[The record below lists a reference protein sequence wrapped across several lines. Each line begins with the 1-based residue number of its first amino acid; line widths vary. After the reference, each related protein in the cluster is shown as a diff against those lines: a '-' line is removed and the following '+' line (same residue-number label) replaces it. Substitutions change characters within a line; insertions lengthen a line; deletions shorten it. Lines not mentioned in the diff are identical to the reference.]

1 MNKKVWLSVIKEE
14 LGLLD
19 KLATGMAEDEQLS
32 RLEIEL
38 AVSRSGML
46 TKVFEMLLSQVPAQ
60 SNSDC
65 GKEDAPALPPKTT
78 TKETDVPAPAEKEV
92 VGQDFR
98 VESPVSP
105 PHPSPLVSPSPSP
118 SVSQSSS
125 PISPPSPS
133 PSVSQ
138 SSSPISPP
146 SPNPQVS
153 PSYSPPVPPSPPL
166 PVTPSP
172 LPVEIP
178 EAILPPI
185 IEPVEAE
192 LPKSPFFK
200 PEKEEPVDLGL
211 EVKKEESTKYKP
223 TPIKTLRE
231 GLNLNDRYL
240 FQRELFGNDK
250 SRLDETIAALDRLD
264 NIQEAVSYLKANFKW
279 VRSEASERFVQLVK
293 RRFSE

>member
-46 TKVFEMLLSQVPAQ
+46 TKVFEMLLNQVPAQ
-60 SNSDC
+60 ATPESR
-65 GKEDAPALPPKTT
+65 KEEAPALPPKTT
-78 TKETDVPAPAEKEV
+78 TKEADVLASPEKEV
-92 VGQDFR
+92 VIQDFP
-98 VESPVSP
+98 VESAASP
-105 PHPSPLVSPSPSP
+105 HLP
-118 SVSQSSS
+118 
-125 PISPPSPS
+125 SPPSPS
-133 PSVSQ
+133 
-138 SSSPISPP
+138 SPP
-146 SPNPQVS
+146 SPPVP
-153 PSYSPPVPPSPPL
+153 PSYSPPVPAPVVEPL
-166 PVTPSP
+166 
-172 LPVEIP
+172 EI
-178 EAILPPI
+178 
-185 IEPVEAE
+185 E
-192 LPKSPFFK
+192 LPKTPFLK

-211 EVKKEESTKYKP
+211 EVKKDESTKYKP
-223 TPIKTLRE
+223 SPIKTLRE

-250 SRLDETIAALDRLD
+250 SRLDETIAALDRLN

>member
-19 KLATGMAEDEQLS
+19 KLATGMADDEQLS

-60 SNSDC
+60 SNSDSA
-65 GKEDAPALPPKTT
+65 KEDAPALPPKTT
-78 TKETDVPAPAEKEV
+78 TKEADVLAPAEKEV
-92 VGQDFR
+92 VGRDFR

-105 PHPSPLVSPSPSP
+105 PLP
-118 SVSQSSS
+118 
-125 PISPPSPS
+125 SPPSP
-133 PSVSQ
+133 
-138 SSSPISPP
+138 PIPLA
-146 SPNPQVS
+146 S

-166 PVTPSP
+166 PVAPSP

-185 IEPVEAE
+185 IERVEAE

-211 EVKKEESTKYKP
+211 EVKKEESTKDKP

>member
-19 KLATGMAEDEQLS
+19 KLATGMADDEQLS

-60 SNSDC
+60 SNPDS
-65 GKEDAPALPPKTT
+65 GKVETPALLPKTT
-78 TKETDVPAPAEKEV
+78 TKEADVLASAEKEV
-92 VGQDFR
+92 VIQDFP

-105 PHPSPLVSPSPSP
+105 PLP
-118 SVSQSSS
+118 
-125 PISPPSPS
+125 SPPSPI
-133 PSVSQ
+133 V
-138 SSSPISPP
+138 PP
-146 SPNPQVS
+146 SPSPQVS

-166 PVTPSP
+166 PVAPSP

-185 IEPVEAE
+185 IERVEAE

-211 EVKKEESTKYKP
+211 EVKKEEATKYKP

>member
-46 TKVFEMLLSQVPAQ
+46 TKVFEMLLNQVPAQ
-60 SNSDC
+60 ATPEFR
-65 GKEDAPALPPKTT
+65 KEEAPALPPKTT
-78 TKETDVPAPAEKEV
+78 TKEADVLAPPEKEV
-92 VGQDFR
+92 VIQDFP
-98 VESPVSP
+98 VESAASP
-105 PHPSPLVSPSPSP
+105 HLP
-118 SVSQSSS
+118 
-125 PISPPSPS
+125 SPPSPS
-133 PSVSQ
+133 
-138 SSSPISPP
+138 SPI
-146 SPNPQVS
+146 
-153 PSYSPPVPPSPPL
+153 VPPSPGLAVPPSYGPPVPL
-166 PVTPSP
+166 APSP
-172 LPVEIP
+172 TVPGPV
-178 EAILPPI
+178 
-185 IEPVEAE
+185 IEPSEIE
-192 LPKSPFFK
+192 PPKIPFLK

-211 EVKKEESTKYKP
+211 EMKKEDTSKYKP
-223 TPIKTLRE
+223 TPIKMLRE

-250 SRLDETIAALDRLD
+250 SRLDETIAALDRLN